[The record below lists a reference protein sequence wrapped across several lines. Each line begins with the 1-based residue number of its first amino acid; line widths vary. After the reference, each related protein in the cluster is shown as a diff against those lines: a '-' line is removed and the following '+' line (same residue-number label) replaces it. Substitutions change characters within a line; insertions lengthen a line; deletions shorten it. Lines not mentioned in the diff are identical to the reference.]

1 MKYVDGTIKVGE
13 GWVVEDGAN
22 PPVIIQFY
30 YVQDLGDLNQ
40 FSIVFSVTNYST
52 LSLIQT
58 INGISTSIDVS
69 TQNEWSGIRDQKFDT
84 VFQLKAKNSGDI
96 MASSVKI
103 TVRREIIPTDAETV
117 PVTASFI
124 VSRVADSSSGIV
136 AIVTIDKSEQ
146 VEEFEIRRLDEI
158 KLYYRKQGSES
169 WEVFLIST
177 ANPKLTLVGGK
188 ISKYDFELSG
198 VNIKRD
204 FIGGFFDF
212 YVEIIVKQFGSL
224 SLEIQDL
231 LFENIQI
238 TPSKKGT
245 QTFPEAE
252 IVDNENPAGL
262 RYEIKTKFSEEF
274 VIQSNSKKNKDTF
287 EKFAS
292 EKNSVELPL
301 KAAEEND
308 TSLSVSQEAPRKD
321 LDINNEKNQSFL
333 NAEEVAG
340 LTPNNLF
347 IYTSAKEDGETQGY
361 MFPACVSEILP
372 CILISKLDGSGDQK
386 SKLIILFW
394 KINDDFFNYS
404 FLSGQ
409 VSVRTDLLVVKVQYK
424 NSSGTY
430 IDLTK
435 EITLT
440 QEEHYNPEDNK
451 FVLGILREDV
461 PNLGLDVHNLELFD
475 LVNESDNYSDNLR
488 ILIVEHKVYCSTSN
502 GPNNPGTFTF
512 NKLLMPH
519 EWKYICYDKFLGKNA
534 AARIGENKLS
544 LGLNSPY
551 LRGIRLPEKGF
562 ACFDKLT
569 NIITYETL
577 IYVLETYRSDLS
589 VFYKL
594 SSVVEVFYSDP
605 VLEGTINSIELPKI
619 PDDVFL
625 IPPDLEI
632 SAPNL
637 IKSGIGSEQAQG
649 IVKLNE
655 YGKISSVELSVV
667 GQGYSQYKTIQ
678 SKREQSESDIV
689 PIVLMDYVISNKNL
703 NINKQFL
710 NIKNLSFDRLNL
722 KASLNFGVRLSSVSE
737 DIKKATISARQQL
750 KIDKYLQNNFIE
762 NAEVENNSVL
772 PYITTPN
779 QVAANAIKSLD
790 ATWDIILKLYS
801 ENISSLYDELTIYN
815 QDLDPGVSE
824 FADSQDSSL
833 VESSKDASSITA
845 IPTDLSATDY
855 FVFALGDLEII
866 PDGSPAVSITSKTKG
881 TPWLTILPMSERA
894 DGTIGYGALPN
905 MAPRAE
911 MFNRLAIG
919 VNHLNKVR
927 LIVPQVLRVKKSTT
941 TTTWYKA
948 DTGVENVQFGKEGNS
963 SSNTEVVDALA
974 PTSATVGATAE
985 VMVGRKYLL
994 AIQAA
999 GNERGVYVISSE
1011 STANIQI
1018 IHEIHPLFSLVTQ
1031 GMNLGRVA
1039 AGKISTLL
1047 ETKTSSCGSENADI
1061 ENGRAVIYCGGMG
1074 GRNEMRYI
1082 NQSTFPKTIESRT
1095 VSLEAGTVQANL
1107 KAPGTAR
1114 AFSVEHG
1121 KTVGGYP
1128 DYCSRACVS
1137 SHTIT
1142 LYPQLAGF
1150 YPRIIDV

>member
-13 GWVVEDGAN
+13 GRVVEDGAN

-30 YVQDLGDLNQ
+30 YVQDPDDLNK
-40 FSIVFSVTNYST
+40 FKIVFSVTNYSE
-52 LSLIQT
+52 LFLIQT
-58 INGISTSIDVS
+58 INGISQSFTVS
-69 TQNEWSGIRDQKFDT
+69 GKNEWLGDRSGDYDKK
-84 VFQLKAKNSGDI
+84 FQLKAINTNSI
-96 MASSVKI
+96 TSSGYI
-103 TVRREIIPTDAETV
+103 TVRRQIIQINTPIV
-117 PVTASFI
+117 PLTASLS
-124 VSRVADSSSGIV
+124 VSRVTDTPSGIV
-136 AIVTIDKSEQ
+136 AIVTINQ
-146 VEEFEIRRLDEI
+146 VEGFETRYLDEI

-169 WEVFLIST
+169 WEVLSIDT
-177 ANPKLTLVGGK
+177 ANPKLTLTNGE

-198 VNIKRD
+198 KNIKRD
-204 FIGGFFDF
+204 FIGGYFDF
-212 YVEIIVKQFGSL
+212 YVEINAKALGNFYS
-224 SLEIQDL
+224 EIKTI
-231 LFENIQI
+231 FFKNIQI
-238 TPSKKGT
+238 IPSKKET
-245 QTFPEAE
+245 QTFPKAE
-252 IVDNENPAGL
+252 ILDVDKAATL

-274 VIQSNSKKNKDTF
+274 VIQSNSKKLTPITNS
-287 EKFAS
+287 S
-292 EKNSVELPL
+292 ENIT
-301 KAAEEND
+301 ND
-308 TSLSVSQEAPRKD
+308 KGQF
-321 LDINNEKNQSFL
+321 FL

-347 IYTSAKEDGETQGY
+347 IYTSVKEDGETQGY

-372 CILISKLDGSGDQK
+372 CILVTKLGQK
-386 SKLIILFW
+386 PENKLVVLFW
-394 KINDDFFNYS
+394 KINDDFFNYT

-409 VSVRTDLLVVKVQYK
+409 VSVKTDLLVVKVQYK

-451 FVLGILREDV
+451 FVLGILFEDV
-461 PNLGLDVHNLELFD
+461 ISDNITASLFNK
-475 LVNESDNYSDNLR
+475 VEESDNYSDNLR
-488 ILIVEHKVYCSTSN
+488 ILIVKHEVYCSTSN

-569 NIITYETL
+569 NIVTSQTL
-577 IYVLETYRSDLS
+577 IHVLEERRSDLS
-589 VFYKL
+589 IFYKL

-790 ATWDIILKLYS
+790 ATRDIILKLYS

-833 VESSKDASSITA
+833 IESSKDVSSITA

-866 PDGSPAVSITSKTKG
+866 PDGSPAVSITSETKG
-881 TPWLTILPMSERA
+881 TPWLTLLPMSERA

-927 LIVPQVLRVKKSTT
+927 LIVPEVFRVKKSTT

-948 DTGVENVQFGKEGNS
+948 DTGVENVQFSKAGKS
-963 SSNTEVVDALA
+963 FSTTEVVDDLA
-974 PTSATVGATAE
+974 PTSATVGAAAGASVRRQFLFATE
-985 VMVGRKYLL
+985 
-994 AIQAA
+994 AA
-999 GNERGVYVISSE
+999 GNERGTYVVSCE

-1018 IHEIHPLFSLVTQ
+1018 THEIHPLFSLVTR

-1039 AGKISTLL
+1039 AGKISILL
-1047 ETKTSSCGSENADI
+1047 ETKTSSCGSQNADT
-1061 ENGRAVIYCGGMG
+1061 ENGRPFIVCGHLENRGNQT
-1074 GRNEMRYI
+1074 RSI
-1082 NQSTFPKTIESRT
+1082 NQSTYPKTIETRT
-1095 VSLEAGTVQANL
+1095 ISLEAGTVQMDL
-1107 KAPGTAR
+1107 KAPGTAQT
-1114 AFSVEHG
+1114 FSVY
-1121 KTVGGYP
+1121 TNSVGGYP
-1128 DYCSRACVS
+1128 SYCAKACDSYHV
-1137 SHTIT
+1137 IT
-1142 LYPQLAGF
+1142 LYPQLVGF

>member
-1 MKYVDGTIKVGE
+1 MKIEVKGE
-13 GWVVEDGAN
+13 IGVSKGQPQQEIGSN

-30 YVQDLGDLNQ
+30 YVQDLADLNK
-40 FSIVFSVTNYST
+40 FSIAFSASNYST

-84 VFQLKAKNSGDI
+84 VFQLKAKNSGYI

-103 TVRREIIPTDAETV
+103 TVRREIIPTHAETV
-117 PVTASFI
+117 PVTASFV

-136 AIVTIDKSEQ
+136 AIVTIDKSKQ

-177 ANPKLTLVGGK
+177 ANPKLTLVGGE

-204 FIGGFFDF
+204 FIGGVFDF
-212 YVEIIVKQFGSL
+212 YVEIIFKQFGSL

-238 TPSKKGT
+238 RPSKKGT

-274 VIQSNSKKNKDTF
+274 VIAGNSKDKHGLPKTF
-287 EKFAS
+287 
-292 EKNSVELPL
+292 
-301 KAAEEND
+301 
-308 TSLSVSQEAPRKD
+308 
-321 LDINNEKNQSFL
+321 NEKNQFFL

-340 LTPNNLF
+340 LTPGTLF
-347 IYTSAKEDGETQGY
+347 HYTSVEKEGETKGETKGY

-372 CILISKLDGSGDQK
+372 CILFSRLDGSDNQK
-386 SKLIILFW
+386 NKLVVLFW

-424 NSSGTY
+424 NSGTY
-430 IDLTK
+430 ADLTK

-440 QEEHYNPEDNK
+440 QEEHYNPEDNL
-451 FVLGILREDV
+451 FVLGILYDDAV
-461 PNLGLDVHNLELFD
+461 SADLFNQ
-475 LVNESDNYSDNLR
+475 VKESDNYSDNLR
-488 ILIVEHKVYCSTSN
+488 ILIVKHEVYCSTSN
-502 GPNNPGTFTF
+502 GPNLPGLFSF
-512 NKLLMPH
+512 DKLLIPH

-534 AARIGENKLS
+534 AARIDENKLS
-544 LGLNSPY
+544 LGLDSPY

-569 NIITYETL
+569 DVLTYESF
-577 IYVLETYRSDLS
+577 INVIAQERSDLS
-589 VFYKL
+589 IFYKL

-605 VLEGTINSIELPKI
+605 VLQGTINSIELPKI

-632 SAPNL
+632 SDPNL
-637 IKSGIGSEQAQG
+637 IKSGIGSEKAQG

-678 SKREQSESDIV
+678 IKREQSESDII
-689 PIVLMDYVISNKNL
+689 PIVLMDYVISSKNL

-710 NIKNLSFDRLNL
+710 NIKNLSFDRVNL

-737 DIKKATISARQQL
+737 DIKKASISASQQL
-750 KIDKYLQNNFIE
+750 KIDKYLQNNPIE

-815 QDLDPGVSE
+815 QDLNLEVSE
-824 FADSQDSSL
+824 FQDSGDSSL
-833 VESSKDASSITA
+833 VESSQDASSITVV
-845 IPTDLSATDY
+845 PTNLSVTDY
-855 FVFALGDLEII
+855 SAFALVDLEII

-927 LIVPQVLRVKKSTT
+927 LIVPQVLRVKTSQNETCYFKPDPNYYESKASTFSE
-941 TTTWYKA
+941 
-948 DTGVENVQFGKEGNS
+948 GGKYSHSTS
-963 SSNTEVVDALA
+963 SSTDGLVNTRANIQVSAAQTVGRGYVRE
-974 PTSATVGATAE
+974 SAT
-985 VMVGRKYLL
+985 
-994 AIQAA
+994 IP
-999 GNERGVYVISSE
+999 RGVYIQSCKSSA
-1011 STANIQI
+1011 SFTVTSQ
-1018 IHEIHPLFSLVTQ
+1018 IHPLFHQIISNL
-1031 GMNLGRVA
+1031 NLGRPA
-1039 AGKISTLL
+1039 AEKSPFLIMTEIG
-1047 ETKTSSCGSENADI
+1047 SCGTTNAEV
-1061 ENGRAVIYCGGMG
+1061 ENGHPVIYCAPEPGPY
-1074 GRNEMRYI
+1074 GRRADDTSSAYAI
-1082 NQSTFPKTIESRT
+1082 TQSTLPDQIASRT
-1095 VSLEAGTVQANL
+1095 FSTEVGVAQGTLEANGAANVYNRFNGRFRGEEQFCGPSCSSY
-1107 KAPGTAR
+1107 K
-1114 AFSVEHG
+1114 SV
-1121 KTVGGYP
+1121 
-1128 DYCSRACVS
+1128 
-1137 SHTIT
+1137 TIS
-1142 LYPQLAGF
+1142 PQLAGF
-1150 YPRIIDV
+1150 YPQIIQV

>member
-1 MKYVDGTIKVGE
+1 MTYVDGTINVGKGQVEE
-13 GWVVEDGAN
+13 GSSN
-22 PPVIIQFY
+22 PPVIIKFY
-30 YVQDLGDLNQ
+30 YVQDGNDIDK
-40 FSIVFSVTNYST
+40 FSIAFSVSNC
-52 LSLIQT
+52 LGLILIQT
-58 INGISTSIDVS
+58 INNVATSFEVFE
-69 TQNEWSGIRDQKFDT
+69 QNQWFGIRDEKFDT
-84 VFQLKAKNSGDI
+84 VFQLKATNTNSITG
-96 MASSVKI
+96 SGYI
-103 TVRREIIPTDAETV
+103 TVRRQIIQINTPIV
-117 PVTASFI
+117 PLTAFLS
-124 VSRVADSSSGIV
+124 VSRVADTPSGIV
-136 AIVTIDKSEQ
+136 AIVTIDQ
-146 VEEFEIRRLDEI
+146 VEGFEIGNLDEI
-158 KLYYRKQGSES
+158 KLYYRKQGPGSL
-169 WEVFLIST
+169 EVLSIDT
-177 ANPKLTLVGGK
+177 ANPKLTLINGE

-198 VNIKRD
+198 KNIKRD

-224 SLEIQDL
+224 SLGSKTIF
-231 LFENIQI
+231 FENIQI
-238 TPSKKGT
+238 TPSKKAT

-274 VIQSNSKKNKDTF
+274 VIGSNSKKNTPLLETSKDQP
-287 EKFAS
+287 S
-292 EKNSVELPL
+292 
-301 KAAEEND
+301 
-308 TSLSVSQEAPRKD
+308 
-321 LDINNEKNQSFL
+321 EKNQSFL

-347 IYTSAKEDGETQGY
+347 IYTSVKEDGETQGY

-372 CILISKLDGSGDQK
+372 CILVTKLGQK
-386 SKLIILFW
+386 PENKLVVLFW

-430 IDLTK
+430 IDLTE

-451 FVLGILREDV
+451 FVLRILSDDT
-461 PNLGLDVHNLELFD
+461 LSDSLFNR
-475 LVNESDNYSDNLR
+475 VNESDNYSDNLR
-488 ILIVEHKVYCSTSN
+488 ILIVKHKVYCSTSN
-502 GPNNPGTFTF
+502 GPNNPGLFEF

-569 NIITYETL
+569 NIVTSQIL
-577 IYVLETYRSDLS
+577 IHVLEEYRSDLS

-605 VLEGTINSIELPKI
+605 VLQGTINSIELPKI

-632 SAPNL
+632 SDPNL
-637 IKSGIGSEQAQG
+637 IKSGIGSEKAQG

-689 PIVLMDYVISNKNL
+689 PIVLMDYVISSKNL

-710 NIKNLSFDRLNL
+710 NIKNLSFDRVNL
-722 KASLNFGVRLSSVSE
+722 KASLNFGVRLASVSE
-737 DIKKATISARQQL
+737 DIKKASISASQQL
-750 KIDKYLQNNFIE
+750 KIDKYLQNNPIE
-762 NAEVENNSVL
+762 NVEVENNSVL

-815 QDLDPGVSE
+815 RDLDPGVSE

-833 VESSKDASSITA
+833 VESSKDVSSITA
-845 IPTDLSATDY
+845 APTNLSVTDY
-855 FVFALGDLEII
+855 SAFALSDLEII

-919 VNHLNKVR
+919 VNHLNRVR
-927 LIVPQVLRVKKSTT
+927 LIVPQVLRVRSSQNETSYLEPILDLSIGKDRLSTFSKGGKKYSSTSLSNDGLANSRANIPVSAT
-941 TTTWYKA
+941 QTVYA
-948 DTGVENVQFGKEGNS
+948 VYIEGKEG
-963 SSNTEVVDALA
+963 VD
-974 PTSATVGATAE
+974 
-985 VMVGRKYLL
+985 
-994 AIQAA
+994 
-999 GNERGVYVISSE
+999 RGHYVISSK
-1011 STANIQI
+1011 SSASFTVTSQ
-1018 IHEIHPLFSLVTQ
+1018 IHPLFHRIISNL
-1031 GMNLGRVA
+1031 NLGRPAAEKSPFLIATEIGSCGTTNAVVEDGHPTMSCAAWDGVMGNGTRASAPSRIKASTLPDQIVSRTINLEVGVA
-1039 AGKISTLL
+1039 QGTVEANGAANTYWLFRGGKEFCQSSCSSYKTVSIST
-1047 ETKTSSCGSENADI
+1047 
-1061 ENGRAVIYCGGMG
+1061 
-1074 GRNEMRYI
+1074 
-1082 NQSTFPKTIESRT
+1082 
-1095 VSLEAGTVQANL
+1095 
-1107 KAPGTAR
+1107 
-1114 AFSVEHG
+1114 
-1121 KTVGGYP
+1121 
-1128 DYCSRACVS
+1128 
-1137 SHTIT
+1137 
-1142 LYPQLAGF
+1142 QLAGF
-1150 YPRIIDV
+1150 YPQIFDV